1 VEGCVGEILKRAL
14 KFSDP
19 SKPASEQESGQS
31 PSIFSQTSVLEET
44 EVNRAMKM
52 SAQSMID
59 LSMIDLGEWSERVV
73 DTGEGET
80 RCKN

>member
-1 VEGCVGEILKRAL
+1 MEGCVGEILKRAL

-31 PSIFSQTSVLEET
+31 PSIFSQTSVLEKT
-44 EVNRAMKM
+44 EVNRAEKM
-52 SAQSMID
+52 SAQDQSMID
-59 LSMIDLGEWSERVV
+59 LGKWSERVV
-73 DTGEGET
+73 DTAEGET